1 MQLATHKFTA
11 DQYQKMGEA
20 GIFHP
25 EARLE
30 LIQGEI
36 LVMSPIGLKHAATV
50 NRLANLLPRLLG
62 DRAIVSSQNPIR
74 LNDYSEPQPDVVL
87 LQPRADFYASQPPQ
101 PADVL
106 LLIEIAD
113 SSVRYDRTIKA
124 PLYAENNIQEFW
136 LIDLPNQT
144 LECYRQ
150 PQANAYSEQ
159 TTLTRDQAIA
169 PLAFPDLTLNLTQIL
184 G

>member
-30 LIQGEI
+30 LIEGEI

-50 NRLANLLPRLLG
+50 NRLATLLVPPLTE
-62 DRAIVSSQNPIR
+62 RAIVSVQNSIR

-87 LQPRADFYASQPPQ
+87 LQPRTDFYENQIPQ
-101 PADVL
+101 PDDVL
-106 LLIEIAD
+106 LLIETAD
-113 SSVRYDRTIKA
+113 SSLRYDRTMKA

-136 LIDLPNQT
+136 LVNLPDQI
-144 LECYRQ
+144 LERYSQ
-150 PQANAYSEQ
+150 PQAKAYTEQ
-159 TTLTRDQAIA
+159 QTLTRDQTIS

>member
-30 LIQGEI
+30 LIQGDI

-50 NRLANLLPRLLG
+50 NRLANLLPRLVG
-62 DRAIVSSQNPIR
+62 DRTIVSIQNSIR

-87 LQPRADFYASQPPQ
+87 LQPRADFYESQIPQ
-101 PADVL
+101 PDNVL

-113 SSVRYDRTIKA
+113 SSLRYDRRVKA

-136 LIDLPNQT
+136 LINLLDQT

-150 PQANAYSEQ
+150 PQAEAYTDQQ
-159 TTLTRDQAIA
+159 TLNRDQAIA